1 MADDATWPDTGHCGK
16 ILVTWYRRNN
26 YIINYMVL
34 RIKKIVLFQ
43 IIIGGYLQILDEFW
57 YNFDTV
63 FYPFLKTGTS
73 DRTNIGR
80 NQHRKCWAYTPF
92 NFTLNSPFNWHIL
105 CCGSSYLIPP
115 CMEYIIFSVER
126 ISRRWT
132 ENCWYIYT

>member
-1 MADDATWPDTGHCGK
+1 
-16 ILVTWYRRNN
+16 
-26 YIINYMVL
+26 MVL

-80 NQHRKCWAYTPF
+80 NQHRKF
-92 NFTLNSPFNWHIL
+92 
-105 CCGSSYLIPP
+105 
-115 CMEYIIFSVER
+115 
-126 ISRRWT
+126 
-132 ENCWYIYT
+132 